1 MDNKHLPPLEPENSL
16 PEFLPEIPERME
28 PLEDIPVIEELSCD
42 QDVPVEELQKQELPS
57 ETPEDEPVIQ
67 EIPIQHD
74 TVPEEE
80 DAFWEETVAPV
91 EIEALEESAISMKG
105 NMDMMKEN
113 TIRVRAI
120 STALSSL
127 SNETRHSIMNI
138 SNELEKFRV

>member
-1 MDNKHLPPLEPENSL
+1 M
-16 PEFLPEIPERME
+16 
-28 PLEDIPVIEELSCD
+28 V
-42 QDVPVEELQKQELPS
+42 
-57 ETPEDEPVIQ
+57 Q
-67 EIPIQHD
+67 EISTAMEEQSAGSNQMRSVVEAVMEATMKTKTTSDAMASENATIQR
-74 TVPEEE
+74 
-80 DAFWEETVAPV
+80 

-127 SNETRHSIMNI
+127 SNETRHYIMNI